1 MYPSV
6 YTGSFRQPGGFTGG
20 VGCTA
25 VTMDYESPV
34 SLHEQLAEILRQRIA
49 SGELTSRVPSI
60 NTLAQEYGVSRRTSA
75 HALTTLQEE
84 GLIVA
89 AKGKG
94 FYVNR
99 RR

>member
-1 MYPSV
+1 M
-6 YTGSFRQPGGFTGG
+6 
-20 VGCTA
+20 
-25 VTMDYESPV
+25 
-34 SLHEQLAEILRQRIA
+34 
-49 SGELTSRVPSI
+49 PSI
-60 NTLAQEYGVSRRTSA
+60 NTLAQEYGVSSRTSA